1 LNARLT
7 TVQCTTAVSGAVA
20 AIFLS
25 WLLQHTKWGTTVR
38 AVASDTDLSSIAG
51 LKVPRI
57 RLTVFALASACA
69 AVAAILDAYNTDVTP
84 EMGFHLMLM
93 GITACIIGGI
103 GSIRGAYLGAF
114 LIALV
119 QQVTAWC
126 WSAQWQDVGIFII
139 LILTLLIRPQG
150 FFGVPL
156 RQAHA

>member
-1 LNARLT
+1 
-7 TVQCTTAVSGAVA
+7 
-20 AIFLS
+20 
-25 WLLQHTKWGTTVR
+25 VR
-38 AVASDTDLSSIAG
+38 AIASDIDLSAIAG
-51 LKVPRI
+51 LKVSRI

-84 EMGFHLMLM
+84 GMGFHLMLM

-114 LIALV
+114 LIALA
-119 QQVTAWC
+119 QQLTAWC
-126 WSAQWQDVGIFII
+126 WSAQWQDVGIFVV

-150 FFGVPL
+150 FFGMPL